1 MSTEPSQRSDRARP
15 RCIDRVVFVGKSKRK
30 TGNTRHMLRALR
42 RRVAAVR
49 YLNIPRMKKL
59 YFWTDYRRVVESK
72 ITRFRPDLV
81 LIYSKDLPYE
91 VLARIGRSIRTATFY
106 PDVRIP
112 LDPELIRHG
121 RLVDFLFITNTR
133 QIPELKALGVRRPVF
148 CLQGCDRDDHRMV
161 STRNPKWASEVAFI
175 GRPST
180 PYRVELLQE
189 IHKRFHLKAWGGA
202 WRELGLMNPKQNV
215 YPREYAKICFA
226 AAVMIGCDFSHD
238 MDHNTSNRTWITLGC
253 GGFLL
258 TNYQRGLESMFTRGV
273 HLEWYHSQEECL
285 ELIDYYLKHDTERR
299 RIARQG
305 YEFAHA
311 HRTYDVVIEEI
322 LGRIE
327 QEA

>member
-1 MSTEPSQRSDRARP
+1 MSTGAPLQPDQGRP
-15 RCIDRVVFVGKSKRK
+15 IRRVVFVGKSKRK
-30 TGNTRHMLRALR
+30 TGNTRHMLKALQ
-42 RRVAAVR
+42 RRVDAVR

-59 YFWTDYRRVVESK
+59 YCWTDYRRVVESK
-72 ITRFRPDLV
+72 IRRFRPDLV
-81 LIYSKDLPYE
+81 LSYSKDLPHE
-91 VLARIGRSIRTATFY
+91 VLARLGPGFRTAIFY

-112 LDPELIRHG
+112 LDPELIRNG

-133 QIPELKALGVRRPVF
+133 QIPELRALGVRRPIF
-148 CLQGCDRDDHRMV
+148 CWQGCDRDDHRV
-161 STRNPKWASEVAFI
+161 VFTRNPKWASEVAFI

-189 IHKRFHLKAWGGA
+189 IHKRFALKAWGGA
-202 WRELGLMNPKQNV
+202 WRELGLTCPKRNV
-215 YPREYAKICFA
+215 YPREYAKICSA
-226 AAVMIGCDFSHD
+226 AAVMVGCDFSHD

-258 TNYQRGLESMFTRGV
+258 TNYQRGLESVFRKGV
-273 HLEWYHSQEECL
+273 HLEWYHSPQECL
-285 ELIDYYLKHDTERR
+285 ELIDFYLKHEGERR

-311 HRTYDVVIEEI
+311 HHTYDVVIDELI
-322 LGRIE
+322 AAVE